1 MDELQKQIWDVLVNL
16 DGKAVAG
23 AFTNYYGNQLLSKE
37 FAEFLIDEGYA
48 DCTDL
53 SELDD
58 DDDDDDE

>member
-1 MDELQKQIWDVLVNL
+1 MDELQKQIWDVLINQ
-16 DGKAVAG
+16 DGETVAM

-48 DCTDL
+48 DCTEL

-58 DDDDDDE
+58 DDDE